1 MMKLKPSDLIIRFE
15 SEENVV
21 RLLIPHSG
29 AGQDAMKRFFEI
41 QVGEEVTV
49 SNFAE
54 EIGIAVASFLHAR
67 HGDRFKVVES
77 EEEDEGDLGGQSAFE
92 DARLLIDRINDD
104 STLEDLECI
113 DVLLKRASLG
123 GDAAA
128 SEYLRTMWPKLRSVF
143 VRRVTRNV

>member
-1 MMKLKPSDLIIRFE
+1 MKLKPSDLIIRFE

>member
-1 MMKLKPSDLIIRFE
+1 MKLKPSDLIIRFE

-29 AGQDAMKRFFEI
+29 AGHDAMKRFFEI

-49 SNFAE
+49 SDFAE

-123 GDAAA
+123 GDVAA

-143 VRRVTRNV
+143 VRRVTRNA